1 MKKLPMNKL
10 IATFLLATAPLLGL
24 AAGGGAHLDD
34 ADIDVSDQASLQRG
48 AKYFVNY
55 CLSCHSAKFQRYN
68 RLARDLGLTEDE
80 VKENLMFTTDK
91 IGDTMNIAMSP
102 ANAEAW
108 FGTAPP
114 DLSLITRARGEDYIY
129 TYLRGFYVD
138 EARPFGVNNVVFKD
152 VGMPHVLWELQ
163 GMQKA
168 VFEEVDG
175 QQVVKELVP
184 VEGAAGQGKMS
195 TEEFDGAM
203 RDLTA
208 FLSYVAEPIQL
219 ERKRLGVWVLLFLA
233 VFFVLSY
240 LLKKEY
246 WKDVH

>member
-1 MKKLPMNKL
+1 MKKLIVAL
-10 IATFLLATAPLLGL
+10 LLAAVPLLSL

-68 RLARDLGLTEDE
+68 RMAKDLGLTEDE

-91 IGDTMNIAMSP
+91 IGDTMQIAMSTE
-102 ANAEAW
+102 NAEAW

-114 DLSLITRARGEDYIY
+114 DLSLIARSRGVDWIY
-129 TYLRGFYVD
+129 TYLRSFYVD
-138 EARPFGVNNVVFKD
+138 DSRPFGVNNVVFPD
-152 VGMPHVLWELQ
+152 VGMPHVMWELQ

-168 VFEEVDG
+168 VFHEVDG
-175 QQVVKELVP
+175 QQVVEKLVP
-184 VEGAAGQGKMS
+184 VEGAAGKGTMS
-195 TEEFDGAM
+195 AEEFDGAM

-208 FLSYVAEPIQL
+208 FLSYVGEPIQL
-219 ERKRLGVWVLLFLA
+219 ERKRIGMWVLLFIGI
-233 VFFVLSY
+233 FFVLAY

-246 WKDVH
+246 WKDIH

>member
-10 IATFLLATAPLLGL
+10 IAAFLLATAPLLGL

>member
-1 MKKLPMNKL
+1 MKKLIVAL
-10 IATFLLATAPLLGL
+10 LLAAVPLLGL
-24 AAGGGAHLDD
+24 AAGGGVHLDD

-48 AKYFVNY
+48 AKFFVNY

-68 RLARDLGLTEDE
+68 RMAKDLGLTEDE

-91 IGDTMNIAMSP
+91 IGDTMQIAMSP

-114 DLSLITRARGEDYIY
+114 DLSLIARARGVDWVY
-129 TYLRGFYVD
+129 TYLRSFYVD
-138 EARPFGVNNVVFKD
+138 ETRPFGVNNVVFKD
-152 VGMPHVLWELQ
+152 VGMPHVMWELQ

-168 VFEEVDG
+168 VFHEVDG
-175 QQVVKELVP
+175 QQVVEKLVP
-184 VEGAAGQGKMS
+184 VEGAAGKGKLS
-195 TEEFDGAM
+195 PEEFDGAM

-219 ERKRLGVWVLLFLA
+219 ERKRIGVWVLLFIGI
-233 VFFVLSY
+233 FFVLAY

-246 WKDVH
+246 WKDIH